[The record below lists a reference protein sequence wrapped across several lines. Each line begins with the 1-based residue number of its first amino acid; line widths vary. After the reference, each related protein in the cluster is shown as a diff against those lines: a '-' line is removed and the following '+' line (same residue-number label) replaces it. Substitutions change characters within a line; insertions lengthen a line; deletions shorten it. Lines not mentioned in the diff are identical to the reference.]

1 MPMSN
6 ADIVRR
12 GDHNVQLAGARTEAA
27 IGREAR
33 LVRGGTSS
41 ESPSHGQPVAAGPCQ
56 GCCCCNTVT
65 ASTSIELLLSP

>member
-1 MPMSN
+1 MCKLVWYWYCNMAMPMSN

-33 LVRGGTSS
+33 LVRADLECIIYIVSAHMRA
-41 ESPSHGQPVAAGPCQ
+41 SPF
-56 GCCCCNTVT
+56 
-65 ASTSIELLLSP
+65 